1 VPYIYETLDRLRF
14 DPARHPSLKTMTQA
28 GGGLRRNLIKKFHER
43 CEAAACKL
51 FVMYGQTEATARISY
66 VPHERLGEKIG
77 SIGVSIPGGKLSLQA
92 LDDSDEQE
100 LVYEGPNVM
109 MGYAESGS
117 DLASGDELRGR
128 LQTGDLARID
138 ADGFYYL
145 TGRLTRFAKLFGRR
159 INLEDVEKAIERQH
173 ALQAAVI
180 EDDGGLR
187 VFVTTE
193 SEVDV
198 GEMGKELALRLSVP
212 PQYVTVLL
220 VTELPL
226 TASGKKDYKALSS

>member
-1 VPYIYETLDRLRF
+1 
-14 DPARHPSLKTMTQA
+14 M
-28 GGGLRRNLIKKFHER
+28 
-43 CEAAACKL
+43 
-51 FVMYGQTEATARISY
+51 
-66 VPHERLGEKIG
+66 
-77 SIGVSIPGGKLSLQA
+77 
-92 LDDSDEQE
+92 
-100 LVYEGPNVM
+100 
-109 MGYAESGS
+109 
-117 DLASGDELRGR
+117 
-128 LQTGDLARID
+128 
-138 ADGFYYL
+138 
-145 TGRLTRFAKLFGRR
+145 FGRR